1 MIDWSI
7 PIPAHTTETLVGV
20 ALMLVLLGIR
30 QFWLSFFKIDERL
43 EAQQEIARN
52 TRPPAPAAPA
62 PTPAPGAARPAA
74 PAPPVRATPAHGRV
88 DEWVDN

>member
-7 PIPAHTTETLVGV
+7 PIPAHTAETLVGV
-20 ALMLVLLGIR
+20 ALMLVLLGLR

-52 TRPPAPAAPA
+52 TRPKPSPAAPVRAPVAPAAP
-62 PTPAPGAARPAA
+62 TPASGPS
-74 PAPPVRATPAHGRV
+74 